1 MLNYLKKFALEIL
14 PSVAATVIG
23 AYIVNHY
30 ISNRPTADA
39 PVAAAVS
46 PADTKKNAK
55 PVGRDVASIPE
66 HGITAKGI
74 SERAM
79 MEKSAAERPGEFKPA
94 EAKSSESKAS
104 ESKAS
109 ETKSSEAKS
118 SETKPSEAKSSEA
131 KSSEAKPEARPSET
145 AKHPTPSAQP
155 KAVAK
160 ATPTPAASPVETASA
175 PAEDHSVRDANDL
188 ARAAIERLRKE
199 DSQSHAQEAS
209 RAPDTPRL
217 QDAPRTVVAPPMAT
231 ASVRPLPP
239 PITVIAPPVEG
250 QGNNQG
256 NGQPNVASNPPPY
269 TASINSDNPNRLVP
283 PADIPPPPPIDLR
296 AGANKFATRT
306 TNMAQDV
313 LAKTRSMFHALLP
326 GANGDADNGGGQ
338 GQSSS
343 ASQFTD

>member
-30 ISNRPTADA
+30 ISNRPAADA

-66 HGITAKGI
+66 HGITARGI

-79 MEKSAAERPGEFKPA
+79 MEKSASERPGEFKPA
-94 EAKSSESKAS
+94 EAKSSEAKSS
-104 ESKAS
+104 ESKAL
-109 ETKSSEAKS
+109 EAKS
-118 SETKPSEAKSSEA
+118 SEAKSSEA
-131 KSSEAKPEARPSET
+131 KSSEAKSSETKPEAKPSE
-145 AKHPTPSAQP
+145 KHPTASAQP

-160 ATPTPAASPVETASA
+160 AIPAPAASPVETASA
-175 PAEDHSVRDANDL
+175 PAEDHRDANDL

-217 QDAPRTVVAPPMAT
+217 QDAPRTVVAPMAT

-256 NGQPNVASNPPPY
+256 NDQPNVASNPPPY

-296 AGANKFATRT
+296 AGANKLATRT

>member
-1 MLNYLKKFALEIL
+1 MLNYVKKFALEIL

-30 ISNRPTADA
+30 ISAKPAADA

-46 PADTKKNAK
+46 PAEVKKNAPK
-55 PVGRDVASIPE
+55 PANIASIPE

-79 MEKSAAERPGEFKPA
+79 MEKSASERPGEFKPA
-94 EAKSSESKAS
+94 EAKS
-104 ESKAS
+104 
-109 ETKSSEAKS
+109 EA
-118 SETKPSEAKSSEA
+118 KPSEAKP
-131 KSSEAKPEARPSET
+131 SEAKPSEAKPSEAKAEAKPSESKSET
-145 AKHPTPSAQP
+145 ASAPAKHAAPP

-160 ATPTPAASPVETASA
+160 TIPAPAASPAAPVETASA
-175 PAEDHSVRDANDL
+175 PAEDHRDANDL

-199 DSQSHAQEAS
+199 DSQSHTQEAS
-209 RAPDTPRL
+209 RAPDAPRL
-217 QDAPRTVVAPPMAT
+217 QEAPRSTVAAPPPMAS

-256 NGQPNVASNPPPY
+256 NSPSNMASNPAPY
-269 TASINSDNPNRLVP
+269 TASINADNPNGLVP

-296 AGANKFATRT
+296 ADASKLATRT
-306 TNMAQDV
+306 NNMAQDV
-313 LAKTRSMFHALLP
+313 LAKTKSMFHALLP
-326 GANGDADNGGGQ
+326 GSNGDGGDNR
-338 GQSSS
+338 QSSS